1 MFTRKV
7 FALAGL
13 VLAVAVL
20 SPAAALANAD
30 GTDRPVKI
38 SQSGTTTFTP
48 TSAAGGTLF
57 TEQAGIASHAGAVT
71 STFNGTLT
79 FTSPSTFTFTG
90 PATLVAA
97 NGDELFGDLSGTGT
111 LTPSGSVLVHELTVT
126 GGTGRFEDASG
137 TLTGTTTNVLVSPG
151 PPSNVFDTESSLEG
165 TISY

>member
-1 MFTRKV
+1 MITRKAI
-7 FALAGL
+7 ALAGL

-20 SPAAALANAD
+20 SPAAAQAKKG
-30 GTDRPVKI
+30 GTDRPVKV

-57 TEQAGIASHAGAVT
+57 TEQAGIASHGGAAT

-79 FTSPSTFTFTG
+79 FTSLSTFTFTG
-90 PATLVAA
+90 PATLVVA

-111 LTPSGSVLVHELTVT
+111 QTPSGSELVVGFTIT

-151 PPSNVFDTESSLEG
+151 PPSVFDTEGSLKG
-165 TISY
+165 KISY